1 MIKRLLTDPSFLLLL
16 AINLYCIYYY
26 DQNPTEFK
34 TLVWLYWFQ
43 SVLIGLFNFIDL
55 LTIKKV
61 DYTGWSAGGSKLEN
75 SKGCTAFFFLF
86 HYQAFH
92 LAYALFIAIQLH
104 GTGKIDFRFLSIG
117 IVAFTLGS
125 LVHLIQNKIR
135 QQTIPV
141 NISKLFFTP
150 YLRIVPM
157 HLMILGPAFLGW
169 KASTIFLVLKTMAD
183 LIMHMMTMQ
192 STKNIVDTSAGEIT

>member
-55 LTIKKV
+55 LTIKRV
-61 DYTGWSAGGSKLEN
+61 DYGAWSAGGSGPEN

-92 LAYALFIAIQLH
+92 LAYALFIGVQLH
-104 GTGKIDFRFLSIG
+104 GTGKVDFRFLLMG
-117 IVAFTLGS
+117 IIAFTLGS
-125 LVHLIQNKIR
+125 LVHLIQNKIKQR
-135 QQTIPV
+135 TIPV

-169 KASTIFLVLKTMAD
+169 QASTIFLVLKTIAD
-183 LIMHMMTMQ
+183 LIMHVLTMHSSKYINQ
-192 STKNIVDTSAGEIT
+192 TSSPQ